1 MDLCVRRRSSYDIDS
16 LIGKSKNDKHI
27 SRSEIGSENQ
37 ERSLT
42 SGMTSLSYEMDTTQ
56 GDDKGLP
63 RAVISPL
70 KIPCPTTAKCL
81 VEFSDQDRS
90 ELSPDNNDS
99 KSITSASDDVTS
111 ADGGETEP
119 ILHSYSMLG
128 ELSNRNNYHG
138 GRVTSGLD
146 DRDIEEYGKRK
157 QRRYRTTFT
166 SFQLE
171 ELERAFQ
178 KTHYPDV
185 FMREELAMRIDLT
198 EARVQVWFQNRRAKW
213 RKKEKVGPQGHPF
226 SPYGGYTNP
235 PALSPRSLVSP
246 QQSYTE
252 LLMRAYESQLYQR
265 NDGHFVFPSSARNIC
280 AGPALSPPGLYNV
293 AFRGVMYPNAKTSA
307 IPPPT
312 MSFQQMFAQMTSQNS
327 KARDTITLPVE
338 HNIME
343 GDQRTSSIVAL
354 RKKAREH
361 EVRIGVEGQGSA
373 S

>member
-1 MDLCVRRRSSYDIDS
+1 MDLCVRRKSAYDIES
-16 LIGKSKNDKHI
+16 LIGKNKKEKPKN
-27 SRSEIGSENQ
+27 EIPLENQ
-37 ERSLT
+37 ERNLGAS
-42 SGMTSLSYEMDTTQ
+42 MTSLTYEIDTPP

-81 VEFSDQDRS
+81 AEFTNEERNDF
-90 ELSPDNNDS
+90 SPDNNDT

-111 ADGGETEP
+111 ADGAEP
-119 ILHSYSMLG
+119 DRIIQSYSMLG
-128 ELSNRNNYHG
+128 ELSRRNSYHG
-138 GRVTSGLD
+138 GHGTSGMD
-146 DRDIEEYGKRK
+146 DREIEDYGKRK

-235 PALSPRSLVSP
+235 STLSPRTLVSP

-252 LLMRAYESQLYQR
+252 LLMRAYESQLYHR
-265 NDGHFVFPSSARNIC
+265 NDGHFAFPSSARNIC
-280 AGPALSPPGLYNV
+280 AAPSLSPPGLYNV
-293 AFRGVMYPNAKTSA
+293 AFRGVMYPNAKTTT
-307 IPPPT
+307 IPSPT

-338 HNIME
+338 HSIVD

>member
-1 MDLCVRRRSSYDIDS
+1 MDLCVRRKSSYDIDS
-16 LIGKSKNDKHI
+16 LIGKSKKDKPSSKSDVI
-27 SRSEIGSENQ
+27 SETQ
-37 ERSLT
+37 ECKLT
-42 SGMTSLSYEMDTTQ
+42 TSMTSLNYEMDTSP
-56 GDDKGLP
+56 GDEKGLP

-70 KIPCPTTAKCL
+70 KIPCPPSAKCL
-81 VEFSDQDRS
+81 VDFSGQERS
-90 ELSPDNNDS
+90 DLSPDNHDA
-99 KSITSASDDVTS
+99 KSMTSASDDVTS
-111 ADGGETEP
+111 ADGGDSEP
-119 ILHSYSMLG
+119 FLHSYNMLG
-128 ELSNRNNYHG
+128 ELNTRNNYHG
-138 GRVTSGLD
+138 GRAPSGLD
-146 DRDIEEYGKRK
+146 DREMEDYGKRK

-226 SPYGGYTNP
+226 SPYGGYTS
-235 PALSPRSLVSP
+235 PATLSPRSIVSP

-265 NDGHFVFPSSARNIC
+265 NDGHFVFPTSARNIC
-280 AGPALSPPGLYNV
+280 AGPTLSPPGLYNV
-293 AFRGVMYPNAKTSA
+293 AFRGVMYPNAKTSN

-327 KARDTITLPVE
+327 KTRDTITLPVE
-338 HNIME
+338 HSIID

-373 S
+373 

>member
-1 MDLCVRRRSSYDIDS
+1 MDLCVRRKSSYDIDS
-16 LIGKSKNDKHI
+16 LIGKNKKEKQVSKSDI
-27 SRSEIGSENQ
+27 SPGGN
-37 ERSLT
+37 ERHLT
-42 SGMTSLSYEMDTTQ
+42 ASMTSYDTDACS

-70 KIPCPTTAKCL
+70 KIPCPSTAKCM
-81 VEFSDQDRS
+81 VELTDQERNDF
-90 ELSPDNNDS
+90 SPDNNDS

-111 ADGGETEP
+111 ADCVEP
-119 ILHSYSMLG
+119 EPMMHAYGMLG
-128 ELSNRNNYHG
+128 DLSNRNNYHG
-138 GRVTSGLD
+138 GRVPSGMD
-146 DRDIEEYGKRK
+146 DRDIEDYGKRK

-235 PALSPRSLVSP
+235 PTLSPRTLISP

-252 LLMRAYESQLYQR
+252 LLMRAYESQLYHR
-265 NDGHFVFPSSARNIC
+265 NDSQFSYPASARNIC
-280 AGPALSPPGLYNV
+280 AGPTLSPPGLYNV
-293 AFRGVMYPNAKTSA
+293 AFRGVMYPNIKTTPIHPPA
-307 IPPPT
+307 I
-312 MSFQQMFAQMTSQNS
+312 SFQQMFAQMNSQNS

-338 HNIME
+338 HNIMD